1 MWHTWE
7 ERLTVS
13 GELIPVLAPYFS
25 NLAYRALKTIDS
37 LRLIVT
43 PHFYLALL
51 SAISGGPFFYAMHH
65 AMHHDRRNRMVD
77 STFLGSSPI
86 SRTQQKPRKQA
97 GKWLKSVV
105 FSRFIS
111 NLSYLRK
118 CIHYL
123 KMVHDAPRMHHA
135 QDISSSKCELMIF
148 VCLIFS
154 APITFR

>member
-1 MWHTWE
+1 MANTRQGAKALRHTWE

-13 GELIPVLAPYFS
+13 GELMPALTPYFL
-25 NLAYRALKTIDS
+25 NLLTVR
-37 LRLIVT
+37 IVRHHNGK
-43 PHFYLALL
+43 PG
-51 SAISGGPFFYAMHH
+51 AICSRSFFMPMHH
-65 AMHHDRRNRMVD
+65 EMHHGRRNRMVD
-77 STFLGSSPI
+77 SIFVGSSPI

-105 FSRFIS
+105 FSCFIS

-118 CIHYL
+118 YVHYP
-123 KMVHDAPRMHHA
+123 KMVHHAPRMHHA